1 MKKVLLIILSF
12 ITLSNILNA
21 QNESNKLI
29 HNIELSLER
38 GLGGG
43 DYGLQAKFNHH
54 WHENRKVNFSSGL
67 SYSSFWGPKKQE
79 NIRTNGFDADNH
91 LRLYSGLNVN
101 LSKKMYLF
109 LEGYIGGYH
118 ALTKGSF
125 KHEVF
130 DIDRNFKSSEFLFDY
145 GSRLV
150 IEYRLK
156 NNIGIQV
163 LLNNSWKQINNSLG
177 FYVGLFEGQP
187 DGKMSFGLGINYQ
200 LN

>member
-1 MKKVLLIILSF
+1 MKTIQLIILSLIF
-12 ITLSNILNA
+12 FSNILNA
-21 QNESNKLI
+21 QNEGNKLI
-29 HNIELSLER
+29 HNVELSLER

-54 WHENRKVNFSSGL
+54 WYQNRKVNFSSGL
-67 SYSSFWGPKKQE
+67 SYSSFWGSKSKE
-79 NIRTNGFDADNH
+79 NERTNGFDTDNH
-91 LRLYSGLNVN
+91 LRLDSGLNVN

-118 ALTKGSF
+118 AFTKGSF

-130 DIDRNFKSSEFLFDY
+130 NIDRNFKSSEFLFDY

-156 NNIGIQV
+156 DKLGIQL

-187 DGKMSFGLGINYQ
+187 DGKMSFGLGINYK
-200 LN
+200 LK